1 MGSHGFSWK
10 ILTALWVL
18 VLLVADSRAQKQ
30 EMVTIRLANIPL
42 RSATGVQNKAE
53 LAVFDAFFRKYPNY
67 RYERVTGLALPEGL
81 AEAQQMMAFAAD
93 RAPDVFDL
101 SIRQVQNYIRQGL
114 LYPVDDLIREY
125 RKRNP
130 QWKPPSLGLTEHHY
144 DAARGPDGKLYAVVS
159 DYWILGL
166 WYRRDLFEE
175 AGIVPPR
182 PPKDWQEF
190 FEFAQ
195 RLTDPEKAGERAH
208 ASRQD
213 STAPRCEPVIPQ
225 DTSSPTSS
233 IRRAAT

>member
-1 MGSHGFSWK
+1 
-10 ILTALWVL
+10 
-18 VLLVADSRAQKQ
+18 
-30 EMVTIRLANIPL
+30 
-42 RSATGVQNKAE
+42 
-53 LAVFDAFFRKYPNY
+53 
-67 RYERVTGLALPEGL
+67 
-81 AEAQQMMAFAAD
+81 MMAFAAD

-195 RLTDPEKAGERAH
+195 RLTEPEKARERAH

-213 STAPRCEPVIPQ
+213 STEPRCEPAIPL